1 MTNMTTIDNT
11 LQLVIVGVQEEW
23 LWLMQYI
30 IRNTHENYTAINNA
44 FLQDSNLKPATI
56 GILVVILSN
65 KPDWI
70 VYPDEIARRLNIS
83 RNTVD
88 SHFKILEKAGYM
100 RVVKRSLGRGKGSEI
115 HRFFSDVPI
124 TDSYL
129 EYLKSNLEKE
139 LSTEKSDQVLQ
150 FPKIAM

>member
-1 MTNMTTIDNT
+1 
-11 LQLVIVGVQEEW
+11 
-23 LWLMQYI
+23 MQYI

-100 RVVKRSLGRGKGSEI
+100 RVVK
-115 HRFFSDVPI
+115 PI
-124 TDSYL
+124 QIFLWITL
-129 EYLKSNLEKE
+129 
-139 LSTEKSDQVLQ
+139 
-150 FPKIAM
+150 F

>member
-1 MTNMTTIDNT
+1 
-11 LQLVIVGVQEEW
+11 
-23 LWLMQYI
+23 MQYI
-30 IRNTHENYTAINNA
+30 NRNTNENYTSINNA

-56 GILVVILSN
+56 GILAVILSN
-65 KPDWI
+65 KPDWV

-115 HRFFSDVPI
+115 HRFFSDMPI
-124 TDSYL
+124 SDSYL
-129 EYLKSNLEKE
+129 EHLKRDLEKE
-139 LSTEKSDQVLQ
+139 LSTSSTD
-150 FPKIAM
+150 

>member
-1 MTNMTTIDNT
+1 
-11 LQLVIVGVQEEW
+11 
-23 LWLMQYI
+23 MQYI
-30 IRNTHENYTAINNA
+30 IWNTHENYTAINNA

-139 LSTEKSDQVLQ
+139 LSTEKSD
-150 FPKIAM
+150 